1 MTKRNYG
8 PIFMLAAAIFWSL
21 GGMFTKSVSWDGVS
35 IATGR
40 GLVAFLL
47 IPLICR
53 RIPTNINRIKLATA
67 FCYFAQGTLYILAN
81 KYTTA
86 ANAVMLQY
94 TLPLYIILFTTIAT
108 RTLPTRRDILTTVI
122 LLGGIFLAFLGTMES
137 GGMLGNFLGLASGL
151 FYAGVFYLSRQ
162 PGADTVDSMILGNGI
177 YLLLLPYVL
186 QNEVVRSAP
195 ISDLVM
201 VMMFGL
207 VASVIAWLCFAKGIK
222 TTPALKASF
231 ITMIEPVMAPI
242 WTFVL
247 LGETITLCSL
257 LGFVV
262 VIVTL
267 TIYNTRQPAEAET

>member
-1 MTKRNYG
+1 MIKRNYG
-8 PIFMLAAAIFWSL
+8 PIFLLAAAIFWSL

-53 RIPTNINRIKLATA
+53 RIPKNLNRIKLATA

-108 RTLPTRRDILTTVI
+108 RTLPAGRDILTTII

-162 PGADTVDSMILGNGI
+162 PGADTVDSMILGNGM

-195 ISDLVM
+195 MSDLGM
-201 VMMFGL
+201 VVMFGL
-207 VASVIAWLCFAKGIK
+207 VASVMAWLCFAKGIQ

-247 LGETITLCSL
+247 LGETVTLCSL

-267 TIYNTRQPAEAET
+267 TIYNTRQPSEEPS